1 MSIHI
6 QIIRMVLK
14 MKNWVKFTSML
25 LTVVLLTSCRNLNNT
40 EPENSDS
47 SANESVTAGIE
58 PEVLK
63 IKDFF
68 PIRANVKYVYEGEG
82 NEFAFY
88 NMYIDYTSDNMVQ
101 QRINNG
107 GTEIVKVIKV
117 QDGRVIQL
125 ISKAETYYREN
136 FLASDFNPDDEQIL
150 LMEPLIE
157 GTKWVL
163 KDSNVK
169 TITNISAEVE
179 TPAGNFKAIEVT
191 TTSPQNAVISID
203 YYVKDF
209 GLVKTISSPGD
220 NQISSILSKIEE
232 NAVFEQNVSFFY
244 PDIADD
250 KLYYEDKTIKF
261 NTNDTTIGVLESAY
275 KEATKNNLRKVI
287 SENSKINSMKLGS
300 DNILHIDF
308 NSAFMT
314 EMNAGA
320 MYESLILQSIANT
333 FGKYYNVDKVSLTI
347 ENKIYES
354 GHILLG
360 ADDYLKVDYKDA
372 VKIEQLK

>member
-68 PIRANVKYVYEGEG
+68 PIKANVKYVYEGEG

-287 SENSKINSMKLGS
+287 SANAKINSMKLGS

-372 VKIEQLK
+372 VKIE